1 MSDQDEAKQTLDE
14 ANQALSDF
22 FPRPDVPVPSVNPAD
37 LNKMWDFMEQI
48 RASHPGK
55 NVCVGIRS
63 LQSVCDDASVVWY
76 RLSMLELIRIMSKH
90 GAINVPWL
98 TDGKPSQAVFSAL
111 AVVTMTGIGHG
122 APQQGFPLDLDEL
135 SKLIAE
141 ASNNG

>member
-1 MSDQDEAKQTLDE
+1 MDDQDEAKQ
-14 ANQALSDF
+14 ALNDF
-22 FPRPDVPVPSVNPAD
+22 FPRPGVPVPSVNPAD
-37 LNKMWDFMEQI
+37 LSKMWNFMEQI
-48 RASHPGK
+48 RASHPGESA
-55 NVCVGIRS
+55 GIGIS
-63 LQSVCDDASVVWY
+63 ALQSVCGDANVVWY

-90 GAINVPWL
+90 GAINIPWL
-98 TDGKPSQAVFSAL
+98 TDGKPSQAVFRAL